1 MTPFAPGQRWTYRTR
16 PGEDTST
23 ALILKRE
30 ELPGGPVLHVQ
41 LDGLRLHNPLTPS
54 GLQTELGHLPL
65 TEAAAQACLTELI
78 DAHAAI
84 PTDQS
89 GYQQWRSAFD
99 AGEAGVFTLPLA
111 EIVGV
116 LEGAI
121 SANAE
126 AMKTHSDTAGLFE
139 KRNLK

>member
-16 PGEDTST
+16 PGEETST

-41 LDGLRLHNPLTPS
+41 LDGLRLHNPLTET
-54 GLQTELGHLPL
+54 GLQTELGHLPISE
-65 TEAAAQACLTELI
+65 TAARECLTGLI
-78 DAHAAI
+78 EEHATL
-84 PTDQS
+84 PTDLS
-89 GYQQWRSAFD
+89 GYQQWRTAFD

-111 EIVGV
+111 DIVGA
-116 LEGAI
+116 LEEAVR
-121 SANAE
+121 ANAE
-126 AMKTHSDTAGLFE
+126 AMQAQTEQAGLFE